1 MVIMIVEVNVKAG
14 MEQKF
19 LEVIKHDAEHS
30 EADEPGCLRFDV
42 LQDMDNPSK
51 YYFYEVYKD
60 EEARAY
66 HRTTPHFAEFAAQ
79 IPELF
84 EGEMVRHM
92 TKNFAPVD
100 SGFARVKKA

>member
-42 LQDMDNPSK
+42 LQDMERAKTLVDLLHAKQVSCRCCSVRGNRHRNWTVVQ
-51 YYFYEVYKD
+51 YAV
-60 EEARAY
+60 EAR
-66 HRTTPHFAEFAAQ
+66 
-79 IPELF
+79 
-84 EGEMVRHM
+84 
-92 TKNFAPVD
+92 
-100 SGFARVKKA
+100 